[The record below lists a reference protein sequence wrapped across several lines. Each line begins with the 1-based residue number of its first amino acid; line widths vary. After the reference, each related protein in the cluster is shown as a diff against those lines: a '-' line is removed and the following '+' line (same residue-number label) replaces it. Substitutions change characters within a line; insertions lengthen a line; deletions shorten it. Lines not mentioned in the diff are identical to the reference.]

1 MTFVIMCELI
11 MSSPKLFRMMENV
24 FIIVE
29 GLTDVRYLSQ
39 LLGSYLGASYKV
51 LFYKTD
57 GYNAMLTSIR
67 PIIDQVPL
75 GSKVVFVFDADTRN
89 LEKAEERLEFFKE
102 QIGNIRKT
110 CKASAFYFMP
120 EIEDFIMGD
129 DESYIGRK
137 RVDPD
142 EVIDYIDRHRGDL
155 LKKTPLK
162 EIIAFIEDKD
172 QKKNPV

>member
-1 MTFVIMCELI
+1 MCEHI
-11 MSSPKLFRMMENV
+11 MSSPKLFRRMENV

-57 GYNAMLTSIR
+57 GYSSMLTSIR

-89 LEKAEERLEFFKE
+89 QEKAEERLDFFKE

-129 DESYIGRK
+129 DESYMGRK
-137 RVDPD
+137 KVNQEEMIAYIESHRD
-142 EVIDYIDRHRGDL
+142 EL
-155 LKKTPLK
+155 LKKSPVK
-162 EIIAFIEDKD
+162 DIIAFVEGKD
-172 QKKNPV
+172 QKQNPG